1 MEKIVQIGQQYT
13 LKYLFTNKKI
23 IIYNKFYNKIQNEYS
38 SNDFI
43 VYSKNAGEVAWLKST
58 SRSIIWDDGKL
69 REKKYIY
76 IFSFRFRNVS
86 KFWIYILIYCLS
98 MLLILGFL
106 HYFVVLKHFFP
117 KAKEN
122 DPLVRISRFLNN

>member
-1 MEKIVQIGQQYT
+1 MRCAYQMEKIVQIGQQYT

-69 REKKYIY
+69 REKKNIY
-76 IFSFRFRNVS
+76 IFFQISE
-86 KFWIYILIYCLS
+86 CLK
-98 MLLILGFL
+98 IFGF
-106 HYFVVLKHFFP
+106 
-117 KAKEN
+117 
-122 DPLVRISRFLNN
+122 ISLFIAFLCC

>member
-1 MEKIVQIGQQYT
+1 MRCAYQMEKIVQIGQQYT

-86 KFWIYILIYCLS
+86 KFLDLYPY
-98 MLLILGFL
+98 LLPFYVANI
-106 HYFVVLKHFFP
+106 
-117 KAKEN
+117 
-122 DPLVRISRFLNN
+122 RFLALFCGFETFLSKSQRK